1 MISLELDLHIF
12 QEHYVL
18 RQDRFLLKEY
28 MYANES
34 LEFAAQR
41 RYLFI
46 NIYNFQIA
54 NFVSFFN
61 SFFSKAQKMNVSVI
75 YVAILQ
81 ISFVN
86 FDPTTRRT
94 LRTSPW

>member
-61 SFFSKAQKMNVSVI
+61 SFFFQSSKSECLRHLCSNPT
-75 YVAILQ
+75 
-81 ISFVN
+81 N
-86 FDPTTRRT
+86 FFCEF
-94 LRTSPW
+94 